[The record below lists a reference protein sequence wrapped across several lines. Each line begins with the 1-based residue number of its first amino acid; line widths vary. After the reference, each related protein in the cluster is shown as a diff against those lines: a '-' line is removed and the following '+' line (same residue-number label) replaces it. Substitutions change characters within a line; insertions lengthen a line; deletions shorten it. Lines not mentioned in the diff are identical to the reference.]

1 MWRTLIVTSG
11 EKMTVRDGWLH
22 VYSPQQEA
30 RVPISDLY
38 SVVVDNRQTL
48 LSMGVLT
55 QLA

>member
-11 EKMTVRDGWLH
+11 EKMTVRDGWLY
-22 VYSPQQEA
+22 VYSPEQEA
-30 RVPISDLY
+30 RVPIGDLY
-38 SVVVDNRQTL
+38 SVVVDNRRTL